1 MTDVSLGRLRRRLG
15 RTPNAAVESSRHL
28 GFRRAAVLVP
38 ILIGDGGT
46 ELLFTV
52 RSRALPHHAGQISF
66 PGGGVE
72 ANESPEQAARREA
85 FEEVG
90 LEVPDAALLGRLSEL
105 PSPAGYL
112 ATPVVAVVPW
122 PQELRIDP
130 GEVEEAFTVP
140 LRDLRAILPT
150 TEVRS
155 LRGSPRTLHRY
166 VWGDRDIWGFTGN
179 VLRELLDVLDDPG
192 EEAAQW

>member
-1 MTDVSLGRLRRRLG
+1 MSDASLVRLRWRLG
-15 RTPNAAVESSRHL
+15 RRPGEDALTAQLV

-38 ILIGDGGT
+38 ILTSAGGA

-90 LEVPDAALLGRLSEL
+90 LEVPEDALVGRLSDL
-105 PSPAGYL
+105 PSPAGYV
-112 ATPVVAVVPW
+112 ATPVVAVLPS
-122 PQELRIDP
+122 PRRLRIDP

-140 LRDLRAILPT
+140 LRDLRSTPPT

-155 LRGSPRTLHRY
+155 FRGAPRTLHRY
-166 VWGDRDIWGFTGN
+166 VWGERDIWGFTGN
-179 VLRELLDVLDDPG
+179 VVRELLEMLGEPG
-192 EEAAQW
+192 EEDRRW

>member
-1 MTDVSLGRLRRRLG
+1 MSDVRLGRLRQRLV
-15 RTPNAAVESSRHL
+15 RAAAADQGSPPLL

-38 ILIGDGGT
+38 ILVSDGGA

-52 RSRALPHHAGQISF
+52 RSRALAHHAGQISF

-72 ANESPEQAARREA
+72 ANESPEQAARRETY
-85 FEEVG
+85 EEVG
-90 LEVPDAALLGRLSEL
+90 LEVPGSAILGRLSEL

-112 ATPVVAVVPW
+112 ATPVVAALRW
-122 PQELRIDP
+122 PQTLRIDR

-140 LRDLRAILPT
+140 LRDLLDTLPT
-150 TEVRS
+150 TE
-155 LRGSPRTLHRY
+155 LRTFRGAPRTLHRY

-179 VLRELLDVLDDPG
+179 VLRELLDVLNDAGVEGDG
-192 EEAAQW
+192 R

>member
-1 MTDVSLGRLRRRLG
+1 MSDARLSRLRQRLAEA
-15 RTPNAAVESSRHL
+15 PDAVPGTLRPV

-38 ILIGDGGT
+38 ILVSDDGA

-52 RSRALPHHAGQISF
+52 RSRALAHHAGQIAF

-72 ANESPEQAARREA
+72 AGETPEQAARREA
-85 FEEVG
+85 YEEVG
-90 LEVPDAALLGRLSEL
+90 LKVPETAILGRLSEL
-105 PSPAGYL
+105 PSPAGYV
-112 ATPVVAVVPW
+112 ATPVVAALRW
-122 PQELRIDP
+122 PQPLRIEP

-140 LRDLRAILPT
+140 LRDLRHTLPT

-155 LRGSPRTLHRY
+155 FRGAPRTLHRY

-179 VLRELLDVLDDPG
+179 VLRELLDVLSDPG
-192 EEAAQW
+192 EEVDGW